1 MNQRQTHY
9 YRENIYITID
19 MLEIKMN
26 WNSKIDKDQNRE
38 RFIRKIKENNII
50 KQFKIQYIY
59 IYI

>member
-1 MNQRQTHY
+1 
-9 YRENIYITID
+9 

-59 IYI
+59 IYNISY